1 MSRQHGELKVVA
13 SPTRAY
19 TTNAADLPSLRI
31 LIVGDPG
38 VGKSSLLYRFADD
51 ELPGEP
57 NGLAPKLKVD
67 TKFLRV
73 DFGGKQARLQIWDVA
88 GEERQRCIDD
98 DFYGTAQGIIVMY
111 DVTNETSFANVRSTW
126 LEDIKKYASP
136 DVVVGLVANK
146 ADTDML
152 YRRVTPIDGR
162 ELTLDYDIPFF
173 WETSAVENQNIQM
186 VFADMARKIALTYL
200 VRPTV
205 MVVKDGPN
213 TGSPGS
219 LKQREMSTLENQ
231 TRTIG

>member
-1 MSRQHGELKVVA
+1 M
-13 SPTRAY
+13 
-19 TTNAADLPSLRI
+19 
-31 LIVGDPG
+31 
-38 VGKSSLLYRFADD
+38 
-51 ELPGEP
+51 
-57 NGLAPKLKVD
+57 
-67 TKFLRV
+67 
-73 DFGGKQARLQIWDVA
+73 
-88 GEERQRCIDD
+88 
-98 DFYGTAQGIIVMY
+98 
-111 DVTNETSFANVRSTW
+111 
-126 LEDIKKYASP
+126 
-136 DVVVGLVANK
+136 
-146 ADTDML
+146 
-152 YRRVTPIDGR
+152 TPIDGR